1 MIFAASNA
9 LFAASSL
16 LLLAPSPVNAI
27 TYNAST
33 HVDCYSSLPS
43 NFIDNGTWTY
53 QSSGYCQEQCVP
65 MGYSVM
71 AMTNGNDCW
80 CGNELPAN
88 STKTDTCTDTCDG
101 WQADACGGK
110 NSYDVYLTGLKSDVP
125 IADSSSST
133 TTSSATTSTT
143 AGVTVITQAGQ
154 TIVVT
159 ASSDASATAKSSGG
173 GTSTAGIA
181 AGVVVG
187 VIALA
192 AIIGAAVFFLRRRQ
206 KQRVEEEYRRNAEI
220 SAFTQ
225 KKPSSMSSD
234 ARWDSDFMAQ
244 RRQSNGSIADA
255 GDFSRRI
262 LQVTNPDR

>member
-1 MIFAASNA
+1 
-9 LFAASSL
+9 
-16 LLLAPSPVNAI
+16 
-27 TYNAST
+27 
-33 HVDCYSSLPS
+33 
-43 NFIDNGTWTY
+43 
-53 QSSGYCQEQCVP
+53 
-65 MGYSVM
+65 
-71 AMTNGNDCW
+71 
-80 CGNELPAN
+80 
-88 STKTDTCTDTCDG
+88 
-101 WQADACGGK
+101 
-110 NSYDVYLTGLKSDVP
+110 LKSNVP
-125 IADSSSST
+125 IADGSSST

-159 ASSDASATAKSSGG
+159 ASSDPSATAKSSGG

-262 LQVTNPDR
+262 LQVSVARPVLRGYETDAIDLGHQPRSLNAISPPISAFLSYDFIMSPPKQS

>member
-16 LLLAPSPVNAI
+16 LLLAPAPVNAI
-27 TYNAST
+27 TYNASH

-43 NFIDNGTWTY
+43 NFVDNGTWTY
-53 QSSGYCQEQCVP
+53 QSSGYCQQRCVP

-88 STKTDTCTDTCDG
+88 STKTDSCTESCDG
-101 WQADACGGK
+101 WQNDACGGK
-110 NSYDVYLTGLKSDVP
+110 NAYDVYLTGLTPNVP
-125 IADSSSST
+125 IADSAGGT

-143 AGVTVITQAGQ
+143 GGVTVITQAGQ

-159 ASSDASATAKSSGG
+159 ASSNPSASTKSSG

-206 KQRVEEEYRRNAEI
+206 KQRVEAEYRRNAEI

-225 KKPSSMSSD
+225 KKPTSISSD

>member
-1 MIFAASNA
+1 MIFAVSNVV
-9 LFAASSL
+9 FAASSL
-16 LLLAPSPVNAI
+16 LLWAPAPVNAI

-43 NFIDNGTWTY
+43 TFVDNGTWTF
-53 QSSGYCQEQCVP
+53 QSSGYCQERCVP
-65 MGYSVM
+65 LGYSVM
-71 AMTNGNDCW
+71 AMTGGNDCW

-88 STKTDTCTDTCDG
+88 STKTDTCTDSCDG
-101 WQADACGGK
+101 WQDDSCGGK
-110 NSYDVYLTGLKSDVP
+110 NSYDVYLTGLKPSVP
-125 IADSSSST
+125 IADASSSST

-143 AGVTVITQAGQ
+143 EGVTVITQAGQ

-159 ASSDASATAKSSGG
+159 ASSDPSATSKSSG

-187 VIALA
+187 VVLLA
-192 AIIGAAVFFLRRRQ
+192 AIVGAAVFFLRRRQ

-225 KKPSSMSSD
+225 KKPTSISSD